1 MALCARLMRY
11 VKLIRRK
18 LIAGKGMMAGFRT
31 GGQVFCRQGLKE

>member
-1 MALCARLMRY
+1 MALCVRHICY